1 LQVLVESR
9 CLARLM
15 VAFCEAGC
23 VASCVGI
30 EAGSE
35 FEIAVLLVEV
45 RGDRFAP
52 RDVFVDRVQCRQPCG
67 RAIGLAFYLDM
78 IAHHEQA
85 VEMALVQL
93 GNDGDPTVAG
103 FAREIVIFQQYE
115 IGRMDEALRRWGVE
129 RDDRGDTAMAWMGM
143 AVPVDSMPGL
153 AGNDEFDELRASTGP
168 DADALFLELMAD
180 HHRGGVHMAAY
191 AADNATDPGV
201 RALATRMERNQSIEI
216 NEYRSTADRLGLDV
230 DIDPID
236 VADHHEADA
245 PG

>member
-1 LQVLVESR
+1 MPVTDESDVAISTEVDERSTDAPEGPGGGHSWVRLVV
-9 CLARLM
+9 
-15 VAFCEAGC
+15 VAVVFCWLGGAIGW
-23 VASCVGI
+23 S
-30 EAGSE
+30 
-35 FEIAVLLVEV
+35 IAQ
-45 RGDRFAP
+45 RGDTTEASA
-52 RDVFVDRVQCRQPCG
+52 VDAG
-67 RAIGLAFYLDM
+67 FYLDM